1 MASSYREM
9 AMEILV
15 FIVAWF
21 AIGFGISTLIG
32 AAASL
37 GDSTKPVTRLSEI
50 ALEGVTGANAHF
62 DATKVI
68 GGAPDAQKASGI
80 LPIARGWFTLKKIMR
95 WMNV

>member
-1 MASSYREM
+1 
-9 AMEILV
+9 MEILV

-37 GDSTKPVTRLSEI
+37 GDSPLPKPVTRLSEI
-50 ALEGVTGANAHF
+50 ALEGVTGAKAHF
-62 DATKVI
+62 DARKVI
-68 GGAPDAQKASGI
+68 GGTGCAKSQRHVTYCWRMAST
-80 LPIARGWFTLKKIMR
+80 PEEIMR

>member
-1 MASSYREM
+1 
-9 AMEILV
+9 MEILV

-50 ALEGVTGANAHF
+50 ALEGVTGANAHL
-62 DATKVI
+62 DATEV
-68 GGAPDAQKASGI
+68 
-80 LPIARGWFTLKKIMR
+80 LERRMR
-95 WMNV
+95 RKPAACYLLLAG

>member
-1 MASSYREM
+1 
-9 AMEILV
+9 MEILV

-50 ALEGVTGANAHF
+50 ALEGVTGANTRL
-62 DATKVI
+62 DATEV
-68 GGAPDAQKASGI
+68 
-80 LPIARGWFTLKKIMR
+80 LERRMR
-95 WMNV
+95 RKPAACYLLLAG

>member
-1 MASSYREM
+1 
-9 AMEILV
+9 MEILV

-50 ALEGVTGANAHF
+50 ALEGVTGANAHL
-62 DATKVI
+62 DATE
-68 GGAPDAQKASGI
+68 
-80 LPIARGWFTLKKIMR
+80 LLERRMR
-95 WMNV
+95 RKPAACYLLLAG

>member
-1 MASSYREM
+1 MTSYREM

-50 ALEGVTGANAHF
+50 ALEGVTGANAHL
-62 DATKVI
+62 DATEV
-68 GGAPDAQKASGI
+68 
-80 LPIARGWFTLKKIMR
+80 LERRMR
-95 WMNV
+95 RKPAACYLLLAG

>member
-1 MASSYREM
+1 MTSYREM

-68 GGAPDAQKASGI
+68 GG
-80 LPIARGWFTLKKIMR
+80 RRMR
-95 WMNV
+95 RKPAAFYRLLADGLHLRR